1 MHYMCEICNYFT
13 DDCANF
19 RRHQKSTRHLRKVM
33 MCRNQIK
40 ANKNDQQLNGRFELA
55 ISDQCKESINHRPKV
70 ENEHDNGVLVG
81 QDLNLNRISVY
92 PELPIM
98 ANRSEQIITDDE
110 ASHLCPYCHKGYSHA
125 SSLSRHKKVCDIIY
139 QKEQSIDDENI
150 KFKIIEKNWENKFLK
165 KDIEYLKKDVK
176 LAKLATKLALKDK
189 ERALK
194 DREIALNDKEK
205 ALRDR
210 EKALMDKEVLETKL
224 VYESKEKEKALQ
236 DTKEAKDFIKSG
248 RLGDT
253 YHLSVKNFVLQ
264 HYPDAP
270 ALQCL
275 KDYDDS
281 LEDYKMIHNEECHLL
296 DVLVYHNEKGRLH
309 KYLGDFLKANY
320 KKSDPTKQSI
330 WNSDASRLTY
340 IIKELFD
347 NQDSDWYYDKSGIKT
362 KEKIV
367 KPLLDHLK
375 KMVINHIRNLKV
387 ELDELDELDEQEE
400 LGDIEKAD
408 YGHKYDEMDK
418 MVQLQTKIDGDLADQ
433 IIKYIAPM
441 FYLETGNFAPENES
455 VKVLIGSSNQQVKK
469 KVVAE
474 SQTKEVALSNQ
485 SVRQKTKR
493 RVLSLEEMRS
503 NEDDS

>member
-1 MHYMCEICNYFT
+1 MRYNCETCNYFS

-19 RRHQKSTRHLRKVM
+19 RRHQKSTKHLKKVNA
-33 MCRNQIK
+33 CQK
-40 ANKNDQQLNGRFELA
+40 PKTTNKNDYYTNGRPQLA
-55 ISDQCKESINHRPKV
+55 PNDQLGNP
-70 ENEHDNGVLVG
+70 N
-81 QDLNLNRISVY
+81 NLNQNYNSEFVNHY
-92 PELPIM
+92 EEDVLLDQEENSDSFLK
-98 ANRSEQIITDDE
+98 ATLTNRYEETDGDDGKK
-110 ASHLCPYCHKGYSHA
+110 AIRKTIHKCQYCHKKYMHA
-125 SSLSRHKKVCDIIY
+125 SSLSYHKKYCNFRG
-139 QKEQSIDDENI
+139 KEKKSDHFEIKNECIDYNDSKYKVI
-150 KFKIIEKNWENKFLK
+150 K
-165 KDIEYLKKDVK
+165 KDWEKEVLRKELEI
-176 LAKLATKLALKDK
+176 ARLATQLALKDK
-189 ERALK
+189 
-194 DREIALNDKEK
+194 DI
-205 ALRDR
+205 
-210 EKALMDKEVLETKL
+210 EVLETKL

-441 FYLETGNFAPENES
+441 FYLETGNFTPENES

-469 KVVAE
+469 EIVSE
-474 SQTKEVALSNQ
+474 SQTKDIAVTNQ
-485 SVRQKTKR
+485 TVRQKTRR
-493 RVLSLEEMRS
+493 RVLSLEEMRA
-503 NEDDS
+503 NEKDS